1 VATLE
6 QVIDSVRRK
15 VSDYEMPRKF
25 DSSYYESAV
34 KFALSKLSHDYG
46 ESYLAA
52 SDVPYEREFLLIKL
66 ATIEMCYTRAQS
78 AETSSSTDD
87 DDGIDAIASVA
98 VPDLAVTQSTDSP
111 EDTADR
117 WLKIAADLQAEY
129 DGELSNDGGSSL
141 VAGIEV
147 QTINRKSMKNGGLA
161 SRKLDTGLPAVA
173 VSATVAGQSVNLTWT
188 KLFSDLFLQYEVYRA
203 TTVTFEDEERVT
215 VIADNHT
222 VEYTDTAPGLGVYY
236 YRVYTVNPNGI
247 KTQSN
252 SLMVEVV

>member
-1 VATLE
+1 MATLE

-46 ESYLAA
+46 ETYLAA
-52 SDVPYEREFLLIKL
+52 SDVPYGREFLLIKL
-66 ATIEMCYTRAQS
+66 AAIEMCYTRAQS
-78 AETSSSTDD
+78 AEISDSDD
-87 DDGIDAIASVA
+87 EGVDAIASVA

-117 WLKIAADLQAEY
+117 WLRIATDLQAEY
-129 DGELSNDGGSSL
+129 DEELSNDGGSSL
-141 VAGIEV
+141 VAGVEV
-147 QTINRKSMKNGGLA
+147 QTINRKSMKNGGFA
-161 SRKLDTGLPAVA
+161 SRKLDPGLPAVA

-203 TTVTFEDEERVT
+203 TAVTFDDEERVAA
-215 VIADNHT
+215 IADNHT

-247 KTQSN
+247 KTPSN
-252 SLMVEVV
+252 SLMIEVV

>member
-34 KFALSKLSHDYG
+34 RFALSKLSHDYG
-46 ESYLAA
+46 EGYLVV
-52 SDVPYEREFLLIKL
+52 SDVPYGREFLLIKL

-78 AETSSSTDD
+78 AETQSSDD
-87 DDGIDAIASVA
+87 DEGIETVASVA

-111 EDTADR
+111 EDIADR
-117 WLKIAADLQAEY
+117 WLRIAADLQAEY
-129 DGELSNDGGSSL
+129 DSELSNDGGSSL

-147 QTINRKSMKNGGLA
+147 QSINRKSMKTGGLA
-161 SRKLDTGLPAVA
+161 SRKLDRGLPAVS
-173 VSATVAGQSVNLTWT
+173 VSATVAGQSVNLVWT

-203 TTVTFEDEERVT
+203 TTVTFDEEERVT
-215 VIADNHT
+215 AIADNHT
-222 VEYTDTAPGLGVYY
+222 VEYTDTVPSLGTYY

-247 KTQSN
+247 KTPSN
-252 SLMVEVV
+252 SLLIEVS

>member
-34 KFALSKLSHDYG
+34 KFALSKLSHDYD
-46 ESYLAA
+46 EVYLAA
-52 SDVPYEREFLLIKL
+52 SDVPYGREFLLIKL

-78 AETSSSTDD
+78 AESSDSDD
-87 DDGIDAIASVA
+87 DDDLKSVASIA
-98 VPDLAVTQSTDSP
+98 VPDLAVTKSTDSP

-117 WLKIAADLQAEY
+117 WLRIAADLQAEY
-129 DGELSNDGGSSL
+129 DGELRSDGGSSL
-141 VAGIEV
+141 VAGVEV
-147 QTINRKSMKNGGLA
+147 QTVNRKSMKNGGLA
-161 SRKLDTGLPAVA
+161 SRKLDQGLPAVA

-203 TTVTFEDEERVT
+203 TTVTFDEEERVT
-215 VIADNHT
+215 AIGDNHT
-222 VEYTDTAPGLGVYY
+222 VEYTDIVPGVGTYY

-247 KTQSN
+247 KTPSN
-252 SLMVEVV
+252 SLLIEVV

>member
-1 VATLE
+1 
-6 QVIDSVRRK
+6 
-15 VSDYEMPRKF
+15 MPRKF

-34 KFALSKLSHDYG
+34 NFALSKLSHDYG

-52 SDVPYEREFLLIKL
+52 SDVTYGREFLLIKL

-78 AETSSSTDD
+78 AESSDSEDD
-87 DDGIDAIASVA
+87 DDASVASVA

-117 WLKIAADLQAEY
+117 WLRIAADLQAEY
-129 DGELSNDGGSSL
+129 DEELRNDGGSSL
-141 VAGIEV
+141 VAGVEV

-161 SRKLDTGLPAVA
+161 SRKLDTGLPAVT
-173 VSATVAGQSVNLTWT
+173 VSAIVDGQVVSLTWT

-203 TTVTFEDEERVT
+203 TTITFADEERIAA
-215 VIADNHT
+215 IADNHT
-222 VEYTDTAPGLGVYY
+222 VEYSDTVSALGTYY

-252 SLMVEVV
+252 SLTVEVV

>member
-6 QVIDSVRRK
+6 QVIDMVRRK
-15 VSDYEMPRKF
+15 VSDYEMPRIF
-25 DSSYYESAV
+25 DSTYYESAI

-46 ESYLAA
+46 ESYLVV
-52 SDVPYEREFLLIKL
+52 SDVPYSKEFLLVKL

-78 AETSSSTDD
+78 AKTLDSDD
-87 DDGIDAIASVA
+87 DDDIDAIASIA

-111 EDTADR
+111 EDIAGR
-117 WLKIAADLQAEY
+117 WLRIAADLQAEY

-141 VAGIEV
+141 VAGIEF
-147 QTINRKSMKNGGLA
+147 QAINRKSMKNGGLA

-203 TTVTFEDEERVT
+203 TTVMFNDEERVAT
-215 VIADNHT
+215 IADNHT
-222 VEYTDTAPGLGVYY
+222 VVYTDTAPGLGVYY

-247 KTQSN
+247 KTPSN
-252 SLMVEVV
+252 SLMTEVV